1 MIEIGSGD
9 NLIKF
14 APPAVAA
21 CADVV
26 STLFGL
32 TLNEWFY
39 VGMIVY
45 MVIMAI
51 NDYKDKQ
58 SARKIREAQ
67 HKQEMRKE
75 QEEEDGQV

>member
-1 MIEIGSGD
+1 MVEIGSGD
-9 NLIKF
+9 TLIKF
-14 APPAVAA
+14 APPVAIA
-21 CADVV
+21 GADAV

-45 MVIMAI
+45 MVIMAV
-51 NDYKDKQ
+51 NDFKDKK

-67 HKQEMRKE
+67 HKHDMNKE
-75 QEEEDGQV
+75 NKDD

>member
-1 MIEIGSGD
+1 MVEIGSGD
-9 NLIKF
+9 TLIKF
-14 APPAVAA
+14 APPAAVAG
-21 CADVV
+21 ADAV

-45 MVIMAI
+45 MVIMAV
-51 NDYKDKQ
+51 NDFKDKK

-67 HKQEMRKE
+67 HKHDMNKE
-75 QEEEDGQV
+75 NKDD

>member
-1 MIEIGSGD
+1 MVEIGSGD
-9 NLIKF
+9 TLIKF
-14 APPAVAA
+14 APPVAVAGA
-21 CADVV
+21 EAV

-45 MVIMAI
+45 MVIMAV
-51 NDYKDKQ
+51 NDYKDKR
-58 SARKIREAQ
+58 SARKIREEQ

-75 QEEEDGQV
+75 QKEDGQV